1 MWVARGGGSDAA
13 HLLQL
18 AAHEGTPG
26 HHAQHV
32 LATAQLVEARGWTE
46 RALTPAFGP
55 HRLLAEGAAEAGA
68 ELLLPL
74 EVRERVCAEVM
85 MPAAGLPP
93 ALAPQLV
100 RVERLVAA
108 LDLEVAQVA
117 AAYLDTS
124 LSMEAATVRLRDEA
138 LVLDPPG
145 MLAFIEKQRSRVLA
159 YPLGRRL
166 VLDAVRAGVR
176 GRPLATLCGDQ
187 HPARP
192 RGPRPAL
199 ARRESR
205 IMPSR

>member
-1 MWVARGGGSDAA
+1 
-13 HLLQL
+13 
-18 AAHEGTPG
+18 
-26 HHAQHV
+26 
-32 LATAQLVEARGWTE
+32 
-46 RALTPAFGP
+46 
-55 HRLLAEGAAEAGA
+55 
-68 ELLLPL
+68 
-74 EVRERVCAEVM
+74 M
-85 MPAAGLPP
+85 MPAAGQPP
-93 ALAPQLV
+93 ALAPQIV

-138 LVLDPPG
+138 LVLDRPG

-166 VLDAVRAGVR
+166 VLDAVTRASEADR
-176 GRPLATLCGDQ
+176 WPTLCGDQ

-192 RGPRPAL
+192 RSRRPAL
-199 ARRESR
+199 TRHESR